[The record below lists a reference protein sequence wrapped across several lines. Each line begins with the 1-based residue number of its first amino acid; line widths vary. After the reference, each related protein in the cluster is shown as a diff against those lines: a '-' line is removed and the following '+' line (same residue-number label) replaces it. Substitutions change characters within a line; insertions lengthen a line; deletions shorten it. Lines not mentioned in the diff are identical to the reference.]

1 MYNLLLFL
9 YHCCCYFFQFLAFTR
24 ISKFLLKL
32 LCLTTITK
40 AHKKKHGNNKFFKYI
55 GIIIIIIIIIEKKSG
70 QILCQVKKIRGKIM
84 VGKKKFGE
92 KFSHLH
98 KIQSLF
104 SDFFFPDKVNAFRWT
119 LNKETFDQ
127 QWSCFIGHAKNF
139 CASNIYE
146 HVICDA
152 CDP

>member
-1 MYNLLLFL
+1 MYNLFLFL

-32 LCLTTITK
+32 LCLTTINK
-40 AHKKKHGNNKFFKYI
+40 AHQKKHGNNKFCKYI
-55 GIIIIIIIIIEKKSG
+55 GKIIIIIIIEKKSG

-84 VGKKKFGE
+84 VGKKKVGE

-104 SDFFFPDKVNAFRWT
+104 PDFFFPDKVNAFRWT